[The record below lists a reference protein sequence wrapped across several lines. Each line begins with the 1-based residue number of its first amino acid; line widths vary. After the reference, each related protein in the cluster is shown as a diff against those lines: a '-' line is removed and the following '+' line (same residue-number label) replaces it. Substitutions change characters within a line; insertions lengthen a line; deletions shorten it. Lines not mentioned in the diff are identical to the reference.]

1 MKRFQILFLSCLVLS
16 FTFSIFAQD
25 KDTKEVIILQTS
37 DVHSRIEPV
46 NQKGDEYYNKGGF
59 LRRAAF
65 LEQFRKE
72 HKNVLLFDCGDI
84 SQGTPYYNMFRGE
97 VEVKLMNEIRVDYI
111 VTAGEKL
118 NLLEVNTTPGM
129 TTTSF
134 IPQQVRAMTI
144 GNHEFDF
151 DVDNMERIFKMA
163 NFPVVCA
170 NYNLDATVLKDI
182 VKPYVVL
189 EKYGLRIG
197 VFGLGT
203 QPEGMIQANKCE
215 GVVYEDPI
223 RVSNEIAALLKDEEG
238 CDLVVCLSHLGIQ
251 MDEHLVA
258 GTRNIDVILGGH
270 SHTFMKGPKT
280 YLNMDGKEVPVMHTG
295 KNGVRVGRLD
305 LTLKHK

>member
-1 MKRFQILFLSCLVLS
+1 MKRFQILFLLCLALS
-16 FTFSIFAQD
+16 FTFSIFAQ
-25 KDTKEVIILQTS
+25 DTKEVIILQTS
-37 DVHSRIEPV
+37 DVHSRIEPI
-46 NQKGDEYYNKGGF
+46 NQKGDRYYNKGGF
-59 LRRAAF
+59 VRRAAF
-65 LEQFRKE
+65 LEEFRKD

-97 VEVKLMNEIRVDYI
+97 VEIKLMNEMGYD
-111 VTAGEKL
+111 
-118 NLLEVNTTPGM
+118 
-129 TTTSF
+129 
-134 IPQQVRAMTI
+134 AMTI

-151 DVDNMERIFKMA
+151 DVDNMARIFKMA
-163 NFPVVCA
+163 DFTVVCA

-223 RVSNEIAALLKDEEG
+223 RVSNEIATLLKEEEG

-258 GTRNIDVILGGH
+258 GTHNIDVILGGH
-270 SHTFMKGPKT
+270 SHTFMEGPKT

>member
-1 MKRFQILFLSCLVLS
+1 MKRFQILFLLCLALS
-16 FTFSIFAQD
+16 FTFSIFAQ
-25 KDTKEVIILQTS
+25 DTKEVIILQTS
-37 DVHSRIEPV
+37 DVHSRIEPI
-46 NQKGDEYYNKGGF
+46 NQKGDRYYNKGGF
-59 LRRAAF
+59 VRRAAF
-65 LEQFRKE
+65 LEEFRKD

-97 VEVKLMNEIRVDYI
+97 VEIKLMNEMGYD
-111 VTAGEKL
+111 
-118 NLLEVNTTPGM
+118 
-129 TTTSF
+129 
-134 IPQQVRAMTI
+134 AMTI

-151 DVDNMERIFKMA
+151 DVDNMARIFKMA
-163 NFPVVCA
+163 DFPVVCA

-223 RVSNEIAALLKDEEG
+223 RVSNEIATLLKEEEG

-258 GTRNIDVILGGH
+258 GTHNIDVILGGH
-270 SHTFMKGPKT
+270 SHTFMEGPKT
-280 YLNMDGKEVPVMHTG
+280 YLNMDGKEVPAMHTG

>member
-1 MKRFQILFLSCLVLS
+1 MKRFQILFLLCLALG
-16 FTFSIFAQD
+16 FTFSIFAQE
-25 KDTKEVIILQTS
+25 TKEVIILQTS

-46 NQKGDEYYNKGGF
+46 NQKGDRYYDKGGF
-59 LRRAAF
+59 VRRAAF
-65 LEQFRKE
+65 LEQFRKD

-97 VEVKLMNEIRVDYI
+97 VEIKLMNEMGYD
-111 VTAGEKL
+111 
-118 NLLEVNTTPGM
+118 
-129 TTTSF
+129 
-134 IPQQVRAMTI
+134 AMTV

-151 DVDNMERIFKMA
+151 DMDNMVRIFKMA
-163 NFPVVCA
+163 DFPVVCA

-223 RVSNEIAALLKDEEG
+223 RVSNEIATLLKEEEG
-238 CDLVVCLSHLGIQ
+238 LSLIHI
-251 MDEHLVA
+251 
-258 GTRNIDVILGGH
+258 
-270 SHTFMKGPKT
+270 
-280 YLNMDGKEVPVMHTG
+280 
-295 KNGVRVGRLD
+295 
-305 LTLKHK
+305 

>member
-1 MKRFQILFLSCLVLS
+1 MTTHNHITSILNIFKGRTGKRLMLFLFLIPALA
-16 FTFSIFAQD
+16 IAQE
-25 KDTKEVIILQTS
+25 TKKIIILQTS
-37 DVHSRIEPV
+37 DVHSRIEPMT
-46 NQKGDEYYNKGGF
+46 QEGDRNYGQGGF
-59 LRRAAF
+59 VRRATF
-65 LEQFRKE
+65 LQQFRKE
-72 HKNVLLFDCGDI
+72 NPDVLLFDCGDI
-84 SQGTPYYNMFRGE
+84 SQGTPYYNMFKGE
-97 VEVKLMNEIRVDYI
+97 VEVNLMNEMRYD
-111 VTAGEKL
+111 E
-118 NLLEVNTTPGM
+118 
-129 TTTSF
+129 
-134 IPQQVRAMTI
+134 MTI

-151 DVDNMERIFKMA
+151 DVDNMARIFKMA
-163 NFPVVCA
+163 DFPVVCA

-223 RVSNEIAALLKDEEG
+223 RVSNEIATLLKEEEG

-258 GTRNIDVILGGH
+258 GTHNIDVILGGH
-270 SHTFMKGPKT
+270 SHTFMEGPKT

>member
-97 VEVKLMNEIRVDYI
+97 VEVKLMNEMGYD
-111 VTAGEKL
+111 
-118 NLLEVNTTPGM
+118 
-129 TTTSF
+129 
-134 IPQQVRAMTI
+134 AMTI

-182 VKPYVVL
+182 VKPYV
-189 EKYGLRIG
+189 
-197 VFGLGT
+197 
-203 QPEGMIQANKCE
+203 
-215 GVVYEDPI
+215 YEDPV

>member
-1 MKRFQILFLSCLVLS
+1 MKRFQILFLLCLALS

-97 VEVKLMNEIRVDYI
+97 VEVKLMNEMGYD
-111 VTAGEKL
+111 
-118 NLLEVNTTPGM
+118 
-129 TTTSF
+129 
-134 IPQQVRAMTI
+134 AMTI

-215 GVVYEDPI
+215 GGVYEDPV